1 MCHRL
6 SFVTSS
12 EKVRQDLGVTPDGTL
27 RTSYNI
33 GPTQHAYIVTNNNT
47 RQLDYVTWGL
57 IPYWSNTGTNEGKLI
72 HARAEGIET
81 SSSFRIPIRSRRCL
95 VVIDSFYSLLP
106 GKTNIEK
113 EAYRF
118 YMNDGSL
125 MVLAGLW
132 DSWYKDEY
140 EVKSF
145 AIIMIPETD
154 VWPWRMPVILDTQEK
169 RNNWLADES
178 LDLILDQLAPPK
190 KEKLIYYK
198 VSEQLL
204 QSQEDN
210 FELHVK
216 ID

>member
-1 MCHRL
+1 MCHKL

-12 EKVRQDLGVTPDGTL
+12 EKVRLDLGVIPDGTL

-33 GPTQHAYIVTNNNT
+33 GPTQHAYIITNNNQK
-47 RQLDYVTWGL
+47 QLDYVTWGL

-95 VVIDSFYSLLP
+95 VITDSFYSLLP
-106 GKTNIEK
+106 GKTNSEK

-125 MVLAGLW
+125 MILAGLW

-140 EVKSF
+140 EVRSF
-145 AIIMIPETD
+145 SIIMVPESD
-154 VWPWRMPVILDTQEK
+154 NWPWRMPVILGTESK
-169 RNNWLADES
+169 RNNWLADLP
-178 LDLILDQLAPPK
+178 LDNVLNMLEAPLK
-190 KEKLIYYK
+190 DDLIYYK
-198 VSEQLL
+198 VSQQIL
-204 QSQEDN
+204 QSKEDN

>member
-1 MCHRL
+1 MCHKL

-12 EKVRQDLGVTPDGTL
+12 EKIRLDLGVVPDGTL

-33 GPTQHAYIVTNNNT
+33 GPTQHAYIITNNNPK
-47 RQLDYVTWGL
+47 QLDYVTWGL

-95 VVIDSFYSLLP
+95 IVTDSFYSLLP
-106 GKTNIEK
+106 GKSNLEK

-125 MVLAGLW
+125 MILAGLW

-145 AIIMIPETD
+145 SIIMVPESD
-154 VWPWRMPVILDTQEK
+154 DWPWRMPVILGSEDK
-169 RNNWLADES
+169 RNKWLADLP
-178 LDLILDQLAPPK
+178 LDTILDMLEPPSK
-190 KEKLIYYK
+190 DDIIYHK
-198 VSEQLL
+198 VSQQLL
-204 QSQEDN
+204 QSKEDN

>member
-1 MCHRL
+1 MCNKL

-12 EKVRQDLGVTPDGTL
+12 EKLRQDLGVTPDGTL

-33 GPTQHAYIVTNNNT
+33 APTQHAYIITNHNPQ
-47 RQLDYVTWGL
+47 QLDYVTWGL

-95 VVIDSFYSLLP
+95 VISDSFYSLLP
-106 GKTNIEK
+106 GKTNLEK

-118 YMNDGSL
+118 QMKDGSL

-145 AIIMIPETD
+145 SIIMIPETNI
-154 VWPWRMPVILDTQEK
+154 WPWRMPVILSNQDK
-169 RNNWLADES
+169 RNSWLADQT
-178 LDLILDQLAPPK
+178 LDNVLEQLNPPNK
-190 KEKLIYYK
+190 DDIIYYK
-198 VSEQLL
+198 VSEKLL
-204 QSQEDN
+204 LSNEDN

-216 ID
+216 VD

>member
-1 MCHRL
+1 MCNKL

-12 EKVRQDLGVTPDGTL
+12 EKLRQDLGVIPDGTL

-33 GPTQHAYIVTNNNT
+33 GPTQHAYIITNHNPH
-47 RQLDYVTWGL
+47 QLDYVTWGL

-95 VVIDSFYSLLP
+95 VISDSFYSLLP
-106 GKTNIEK
+106 GKTNLEK

-118 YMNDGSL
+118 QMKDGSL

-145 AIIMIPETD
+145 SIIMIPETD
-154 VWPWRMPVILDTQEK
+154 IWPWRMPVILSNHNK
-169 RNNWLADES
+169 RNSWLADDT
-178 LDLILDQLAPPK
+178 LDNVLEQLNPPNK
-190 KEKLIYYK
+190 DDIIYYK
-198 VSEQLL
+198 VSEKLL
-204 QSQEDN
+204 LSNEDN

-216 ID
+216 VD

>member
-1 MCHRL
+1 MCHKL

-12 EKVRQDLGVTPDGTL
+12 EKLKIDLGVIPDGTL

-33 GPTQHAYIVTNNNT
+33 SPTQHAYIITNNNPD
-47 RQLDYVTWGL
+47 QIDYVTWGL
-57 IPYWSNTGTNEGKLI
+57 IPYWSNTGANEGKLI

-81 SSSFRIPIRSRRCL
+81 SSSFRIPIRSKRCL
-95 VVIDSFYSLLP
+95 VITDSFYGLLP
-106 GKTNIEK
+106 GKTNFEK

-118 YMNDGSL
+118 YMKDGSL

-145 AIIMIPETD
+145 AIIMIPESD
-154 VWPWRMPVILDTQEK
+154 NWPWRMPVVLSTQEK
-169 RNNWLADES
+169 RNNWLANES
-178 LDLILDQLAPPK
+178 LEIILDQLVPPN
-190 KEKLIYYK
+190 KESLFYYK

-204 QSQEDN
+204 QSKEDN
-210 FELHVK
+210 FKLHVK
-216 ID
+216 LD